1 MTAAGREPEAIAVS
15 VLNGTGLPDLRASL
29 LRNAFGGIVGDPGEA
44 PLVTRERHARALRA
58 ARSEVAAFLDS
69 WQDGLPMEFAA
80 THLRSAAGA
89 LEDLLGVITPD
100 DVLGRVFGQFCV
112 GK

>member
-1 MTAAGREPEAIAVS
+1 
-15 VLNGTGLPDLRASL
+15 
-29 LRNAFGGIVGDPGEA
+29 
-44 PLVTRERHARALRA
+44 
-58 ARSEVAAFLDS
+58 
-69 WQDGLPMEFAA
+69 MEFAA
-80 THLRSAAGA
+80 THLRGAAGA